1 MVYLMKLTAIEVVFE
16 ECGWTYDP
24 EKMSWRLENFRVSR
38 VNLHKAIE
46 QGKGAMLR
54 QQIIDKL
61 TPSDQIPTIA
71 ATIERLKT
79 SKSK

>member
-1 MVYLMKLTAIEVVFE
+1 MILKNTSIEIIFE

-54 QQIIDKL
+54 EQIIEKL
-61 TPSDQIPTIA
+61 SPSAQIPMIG
-71 ATIERLKT
+71 ATIERLKVNNR
-79 SKSK
+79 KK